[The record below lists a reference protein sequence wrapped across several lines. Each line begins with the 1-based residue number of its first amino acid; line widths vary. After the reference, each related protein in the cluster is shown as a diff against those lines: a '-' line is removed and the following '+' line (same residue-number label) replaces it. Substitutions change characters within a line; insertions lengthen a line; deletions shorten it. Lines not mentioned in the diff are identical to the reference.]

1 MMDGAVFER
10 RYPVSVTEKA
20 LKDKNS
26 VAFKLTALET
36 DPDNMMK
43 QVHGNGYKENDY
55 YSGYLTVYKEDGES
69 DVYTFSRQES
79 TALRDAVE
87 QDVRE
92 GNFDYYQLPAVYKDG
107 QDEMYTNSFSISYYG
122 KGNDYQ
128 TWDYYYNYYD
138 YRNARNDNVAHGDAS
153 GNSYIQFGPKCE
165 NTVKALEKMG
175 VLSDTWHLYNYDELD
190 EIQKKTGVTE

>member
-1 MMDGAVFER
+1 MDR
-10 RYPVSVTEKA
+10 TRCIPI
-20 LKDKNS
+20 
-26 VAFKLTALET
+26 
-36 DPDNMMK
+36 
-43 QVHGNGYKENDY
+43 H
-55 YSGYLTVYKEDGES
+55 
-69 DVYTFSRQES
+69 
-79 TALRDAVE
+79 
-87 QDVRE
+87 
-92 GNFDYYQLPAVYKDG
+92 
-107 QDEMYTNSFSISYYG
+107 FSISYYG

-138 YRNARNDNVAHGDAS
+138 YRNARNDNVAPGDAS

>member
-1 MMDGAVFER
+1 MFQKSRSRKYWNYRNSVLTAKMNIYLSIKGKNYYYTSFRYYMKDGSVFER

-43 QVHGNGYKENDY
+43 QVLGNGYKENDY

-79 TALRDAVE
+79 AVLAG
-87 QDVRE
+87 R
-92 GNFDYYQLPAVYKDG
+92 
-107 QDEMYTNSFSISYYG
+107 
-122 KGNDYQ
+122 
-128 TWDYYYNYYD
+128 
-138 YRNARNDNVAHGDAS
+138 
-153 GNSYIQFGPKCE
+153 C
-165 NTVKALEKMG
+165 
-175 VLSDTWHLYNYDELD
+175 
-190 EIQKKTGVTE
+190 